1 MVSGIGVGVEENAMR
16 RGWLVFAGMLAVAS
30 LTAGVW
36 VRGQGNGGRYHAA
49 GIAQGGEI
57 AYPMNTNTTGFVTLD
72 VSLDANATVQNV
84 TVLRDVPPLTSA
96 AQNAVKSWQYTPAMV
111 DGQGVAGVV
120 RVNVAFNPYNPSGV
134 GLPGESLQPVV
145 GGGNGNFQP
154 AGLTKANYAMYP
166 PNTVSSGT
174 VVLQVHVGHDG
185 KVHGAIVVRGKGA
198 LSGAATAAAKTW
210 VFTPAMYQGKA
221 VASDVVVAFVFA
233 TPQAGTR

>member
-1 MVSGIGVGVEENAMR
+1 MVSGVGGGVEESAMR
-16 RGWLVFAGMLAVAS
+16 RGWLVFAGILVVAS

-36 VRGQGNGGRYHAA
+36 VRGQGNGGNYHAA
-49 GIAQGGEI
+49 GIAQGGAI
-57 AYPMNTNTTGFVTLD
+57 AYPINTNTTGFVTLD
-72 VSLDANATVQNV
+72 VSLDASAAVQNV
-84 TVLRDVPPLTSA
+84 TVVRDVPPLTSA
-96 AQNAVKSWQYTPAMV
+96 AQDAVKSWQYTPAMV
-111 DGQGVAGVV
+111 DGQGVAGLV

-134 GLPGESLQPVV
+134 GLPGESLQPAA
-145 GGGNGNFQP
+145 GGGGGAFQP

-166 PNTVSSGT
+166 PNTVSAGT

-233 TPQAGTR
+233 APQAGTR